1 MALTT
6 ALALAAGCK
15 TESSA
20 PAAGGDTTKPAAG
33 GEVKPPPPSLPDNP
47 ANADDPAAQDGRRGR
62 GPELDKD
69 GDSGISEARAANLK
83 ARAEMMRKRL
93 DADGDG
99 KLTPAE
105 LANARGRMRFEDP
118 GELDTNRDGDISA
131 DELVA
136 GMKVRAE
143 KRRAQLAG
151 SGGSGGSG
159 ASGAS
164 GASGGW

>member
-15 TESSA
+15 TESSSPA
-20 PAAGGDTTKPAAG
+20 PGGDPAKPAATG
-33 GEVKPPPPSLPDNP
+33 QAKPPPPSLPGNSP
-47 ANADDPAAQDGRRGR
+47 AIGASADGDPGGQDWRRRG
-62 GPELDKD
+62 GAALDKD
-69 GDSGISEARAANLK
+69 GDGVISEEERAAAMK
-83 ARAEMMRKRL
+83 TRAEMMRKRL

-105 LANARGRMRFEDP
+105 LANVRGRLRFDDP
-118 GELDTNRDGDISA
+118 AALDTDHDGDLSA

-136 GMKVRAE
+136 AMKARADQ
-143 KRRAQLAG
+143 RRALRDG

-159 ASGAS
+159 
-164 GASGGW
+164 GW